1 MATLTGTINDDTLDG
16 TSEADSITGDAGA
29 DMITGGAGA
38 DTINAGDG
46 SDTVAGGAG
55 QDSIDL
61 GAGDDIW
68 LIRDDEVVL
77 NAAYPNWGASSIF
90 DSVEG
95 GIGTDTIWVQVSSSS
110 TRIDLSHAD
119 FSGFESLLIANES
132 TTNSR
137 RSVKLTDQQLLS
149 FTTIEARYNY
159 LFTDGNLHIYQD
171 SLDQSFNAAVTS
183 GNLPGVNS
191 PIIYITD
198 DGDEI
203 VTVDATSIS
212 SFNVNRIITEAQTV
226 FTNADGNLYLTA
238 SEFDDSLTGGAGIDV
253 FDGGAGNDT
262 ILGNAGNDVLYGG
275 AGNDNINGGT
285 GNDWLKGQDGDDT
298 LLGGDGDDQLVGGAG
313 TNILRGEAG
322 NDTLTIGLSAH
333 DEAYGGANNDTFI
346 IDGEGAGIIDG
357 GTGTD
362 RILVTSFSDISGYT
376 ISNVE
381 SIELDA
387 VAKLYLT
394 PEQAAAITISEN
406 ETIVSSEVW
415 LKLAEAGSFTLSDSL
430 YTLSNKVTG
439 STESD
444 TITGSA
450 GNDVLAG
457 AGGSDTIRALGGDD
471 TIVISNADWDQINR
485 SRVIYDDEF
494 GNDLYA
500 TRLLQLDDID
510 GGAGTDTLE
519 FRYSSLNDRDIE
531 TIYIDDSVQNIE
543 RFVISGKTETYGS
556 LNKVMFD
563 ASAWRSLEYVSLHSL
578 QNGQTQPT
586 YYPYLYIL
594 GDGGS
599 VSFSTL
605 DSNTYLQGAHAVGR
619 LSALSLADS
628 DGSFEYVTLGEF
640 GAVESVIGSTNDD
653 TFNFEYS
660 EIYNLAGTALDIDLG
675 AGDDTVNLD
684 YFYLGSQSLSITGE
698 WIGGSGEDTFY
709 IGNTYG
715 GILDLSG
722 VSISGFENLTTG
734 NSDTTLLVTESQAN
748 GLNITGS
755 GNYLILLADGTVQG
769 TSGDDTFTGKGT
781 DSFKGAAGDD
791 EANFIDTVVFSD
803 IRNNY
808 TITRDPN
815 SPQVVTVEHS
825 GGTLADGTD
834 VITDALWLAFADDPA
849 SGPTYQLD
857 DHHSQ
862 VTSNTRTLSY
872 DEVFTAVAQY
882 RSDYDTVL
890 WNVAPNSPFNFNYS
904 ASGVEIGIE
913 FQDHDTGQQL
923 SVKHLP
929 TGQIYGKKYSW
940 MIDTDLILGIDS
952 ASGFTEYQGGTVEAR
967 FDFDNFA
974 DGVNSTAYTL
984 SFELLDDYTD
994 TASTRGEMDPTIG
1007 EVRGYIG
1014 DEGDIDWIKTDLLEG
1029 TTYLFEVKG
1038 VDSADGTL
1046 GNPDLKIY
1054 KATNT
1059 GDPLTTVDVVGAAGR
1074 NEFVQVTIG
1083 EGGSGT
1089 YYLSVQDELATL
1101 TGSYLVT
1108 QQSKDLHSESIY
1120 TTGSLSFDGLGRAT
1134 ATGEI
1139 NLSYDRDWF
1148 RIELNGGQ
1156 AYQIELRGA
1165 STSSG
1170 SLADP
1175 IVELRS
1181 ATGLLLNSAN
1191 GNGLTATLQVQAPA
1205 DGTYY
1210 ISAGSA
1216 GNTGRGTYEIVVK
1229 GIPDDFAG
1237 DTTTTATLDIG
1248 NPSTNYEVDDQ
1259 NGVIQTSG
1267 DSDWFKVG
1275 LSAGVTYIVSVA
1287 ADQDSTTLDPLRDPF
1302 LAIRNV
1308 QGERVAFNDDIAGSF
1323 DALLYFTPEVS
1334 GIYYVEATSAFKYD
1348 TGAYSVNID
1357 VAPADDYGNDL
1368 TDANLG
1374 TLTLGS
1380 YLTGGLQKPGDT
1392 DVFQV
1397 TLTGGQNYSFD
1408 VEGISSAKGNL
1419 ADPVLRIFDTEGNLV
1434 RLADDGGLGTNSL
1447 AYFAPTTT
1455 GVYKLQVSSGI
1466 EDAIGS
1472 YQVKVAA
1479 SNLPADDVGNGT
1491 STARLLDLGENFE
1504 GNLLTRGDTDWF
1516 AVDLQQGETYSAI
1529 VSGASTGGGTLADP
1543 YLEVRNSS
1551 GAVVAYN
1558 DDGSWLNDAGLA
1570 FTATSSDRYYFVV
1583 KTLDPD
1589 ETGTYT
1595 VRVREPDDH
1604 GQGRET
1610 ATILTIGTE
1619 TAGSIQWADG
1629 QFGAKSGIDAY
1640 IVSPVDRDEDWFKVN
1655 LALDQVVS
1663 VELTPEG
1670 GTGLARA
1677 MFEVVNAAGVPVAL
1691 ADGKEIADGSAVTAF
1706 KAAAAGYYY
1715 IRVVDGAGQTGDYKI
1730 LVSSGDASDEDAAA
1744 PISMTFADGI
1754 ASAAAKLGLAGDTD
1768 SFTVDLI
1775 ADHAYRIELL
1785 SARNGTSAPLEDGT
1799 LTLSYLP
1806 DGATDPILLDLVNSE
1821 RGLLRLEQFG
1831 YTPDVSGTLTV
1842 EVAAESELD
1851 TGRFKLQLVDLGV
1864 AEADEAPD
1872 TITDFDISTDTS
1884 LTLGD
1889 SHRATL
1895 QSEDDLDLYAV
1906 LVDANQRV
1914 QVSVKGFDQSEG
1926 TLSEATLKLL
1936 TSTGQL
1942 VAVGN
1947 LSDAGTSLD
1956 ATLLT
1961 AGQYFIQV
1969 GSTGTEGNAG
1979 SYLIETLVP
1988 TAAANSDDVPDN
2000 VLSTATAQPGAMF
2013 ESQIDYAGDRDWVKL
2028 ILEADS
2034 TYAFDL
2040 LGAGSGQAS
2049 LTDGRLRIY
2058 TEDGLLIR
2066 GDDDSGAGE
2075 DARILYTTSTETT
2088 LWASVSGDDGSTG
2101 TYDLRVRKMFN
2112 GTYDPYAS
2120 EQWYRDQL
2128 GVTELGGEY
2137 SGAGVLVGIV
2147 DDGIDYSHVDLQGAL
2162 NYDLDFDA
2170 QFPGSDAS
2178 YHKFPEFGLPPDAHG
2193 TPVAGI
2199 IVAVENNETGV
2210 VGLAPDAEAVSYR
2223 VKWAASHMSGAL
2235 ARQYQVD
2242 VSNNSWGAI
2251 KPFSDDFS
2259 STSLMQDYANIR
2271 YAVENGRDGFGT
2283 VIVFSAGNS
2292 RAFGDNVNHHNF
2304 QNARETITVAA
2315 VNQGDIIESF
2325 STPGAAILTA
2335 AYGSGVLTTDRM
2347 GYDGYNPMSGPSN
2360 LDYTYFS
2367 GTSAAAPQVSAI
2379 VALMLE
2385 ANPDLGYRD
2394 VQEILA
2400 HASRNPDSASWKTNG
2415 ASNFNLGGHLF
2426 NDDMGFGI
2434 VDTKAAVRLAESWQT
2449 QQTAHNEVFAASR
2462 QGNLNDLLPD
2472 LVNNDGINYTFEIAS
2487 DLKVEHVELGIDIRH
2502 ERLGDLII
2510 EITSPDGTVSR
2521 VLDRPTVTEG
2531 RPYGLFGEYS
2541 DMPTHL
2547 IFDLSSVQFWGE
2559 SAQGTW
2565 TVNVKD
2571 VRPEVVGE
2579 VESLSL
2585 RLYGNGNLI
2594 DDQYIFTDAFANA
2607 NGEQVLMDDSGTD
2620 WINTSAVSGDS
2631 VINLASGLFEIAGTT
2646 GEFTSWTT
2654 IENIYTG
2661 DGDDQIKGDDGAN
2674 KLYGGRGKDLIEGGL
2689 GSDIIDGG
2697 QGFDTAVYAGARG
2710 DYTLAF
2716 NNLNQTLTVTHSR
2729 TENGVVVN
2737 DIDQLSGIEALQF
2750 NGGDQALTINLAS
2763 DFGNAAPTVA
2773 SAILSGPLTV
2783 ADDSNFAIKVPDNA
2797 FGDEGIV
2804 SLEASL
2810 EGDLELP
2817 DWMSFDPVTGELLG
2831 EPPEGEAG
2839 SYRVVIKAIDEFGQ
2853 EAEQTITIDIGD
2865 NRAPRLDAPKVI
2877 TLLEDASQTALN
2889 IQAPVDPEDTAMVV
2903 EVLTVPATGDVLNG
2917 TTGAAISAGQTI
2929 TIAVLT
2935 DLVYVPDA
2943 DFAGSPG
2950 AFTYR
2955 VTDENGNGVA
2965 SEGSVGFLVT
2975 AENDAP
2981 EFGQNNF
2988 VNISYTG
2995 GVVDIDLSVQTPTDV
3010 EDTLSSVTVTEIP
3023 AYGVALKGDGSVLA
3037 VGDTLTIAELAGLKY
3052 QIDQL
3057 IQGPVGAL
3065 KLTVTDSEGLSA
3077 TWTQS
3082 LSVNGDAGLNQ
3093 GTSLGE
3099 SLFGSTG
3106 DDRIF
3111 ALGGDDI
3118 VNGNAGD
3125 DLIYAGSGNDIV
3137 YGGVGNDTID
3147 GGGGD
3152 DYLEGG
3158 AGNDI
3163 LMGGPGNDIYQVED
3177 AGDQVVEVIDRGAG
3191 GFDTVRT
3198 AISWVAGQYIEA
3210 IEAQGADDIDLT
3222 GNTLNNVLIGNA
3234 GDNILSGGEGIDVL
3248 VGGDGNDQLRGG
3260 LGRDQLVG
3268 GKGNDTYEVDS
3279 RSDRVIEAFN
3289 EGTDT
3294 VNASIDYVLAANI
3307 ENLVLTGTADIA
3319 GGGNSLDNHI
3329 TGNSGDNL
3337 INGGLGDDTMEGGA
3351 GDDIYIVGSTGDVI
3365 IDSAGTDTIRS
3376 TIDLILQAG
3385 IENGELLG
3393 LLDLNVTG
3401 NAAANE
3407 LSGNSGDN
3415 LLGGLG
3421 GADTLT
3427 GGRGEDGFVAS
3438 VNDGSADTIT
3448 DFVSGEDLLLVDALA
3463 FGLFNPV
3470 LPSDEYSGY
3479 LTSAQLGTITN
3490 GVSDN
3495 ASAAF
3500 QINTD
3505 TGDLTLDLNPTD
3517 ATGPITIF
3525 HLDTGAADL
3534 NETDIYVLL

>member
-1 MATLTGTINDDTLDG
+1 MATINGTNSNDTLDG
-16 TSEADSITGDAGA
+16 SNDADTINGN
-29 DMITGGAGA
+29 AGA
-38 DTINAGDG
+38 DTITGGSGVDTIDGGDG
-46 SDTVAGGAG
+46 NDKVSGGAG
-55 QDSIDL
+55 QDIINL
-61 GAGDDIW
+61 GAGDDYWI
-68 LIRDDEVVL
+68 IKDDEVVL
-77 NAAYPNWGASSIF
+77 NSAYGWWGASGIF
-90 DSVEG
+90 DTVEG
-95 GIGTDTIWVQVSSSS
+95 GSGTDTIWIQIADRS
-110 TRIDLSHAD
+110 TRIDLSNASI
-119 FSGFESLLIANES
+119 SGFESLLISKEDTSNYKRTVRLNDVQMSQLDSIEGRYS
-132 TTNSR
+132 YYNS
-137 RSVKLTDQQLLS
+137 
-149 FTTIEARYNY
+149 
-159 LFTDGNLHIYQD
+159 GNNDLYIYQSD
-171 SLDQSFNAAVTS
+171 IDAKFNEMVIS
-183 GNLPGVNS
+183 GDFSNTYGPHFYL
-191 PIIYITD
+191 TD
-198 DGDEI
+198 DGDDLI
-203 VTVDATSIS
+203 SLDASSIG
-212 SFNVNRIITEAQTV
+212 SFNVNRLLTEAQTI

-238 SEFDDSLTGGAGIDV
+238 SDFNDSLTGGAGIDV
-253 FDGGAGNDT
+253 FAGGAGNDT
-262 ILGNAGNDVLYGG
+262 LLGNAGNDVLHGGLGDDTVSGG
-275 AGNDNINGGT
+275 A
-285 GNDWLKGQDGDDT
+285 GNDWLKGQDGNDT
-298 LLGGDGDDQLVGGAG
+298 LEGGDGDDQLIGGAG
-313 TNILRGEAG
+313 TNTLRGEAG
-322 NDTLTIGLSAH
+322 NDTLTIGQSAH
-333 DEAYGGANNDTFI
+333 DEAYGGGDNDTFI
-346 IDGEGAGIIDG
+346 IDGAGTGLIDG
-357 GTGTD
+357 GTGND
-362 RILVTSFSDISGYT
+362 RILVTSFSDISGYS
-376 ISNVE
+376 ISNIE
-381 SIELDA
+381 GIELDA
-387 VAKLYLT
+387 VAQLYLS
-394 PEQAAAITISEN
+394 PEQAAAIAITEN

-415 LKLAEAGSFTLSDSL
+415 LKLSEADSFTLTDTL

-439 STESD
+439 SANAD
-444 TITGSA
+444 RITGST
-450 GNDVLAG
+450 GSDVLAG
-457 AGGSDTIRALGGDD
+457 AGGLDTIQALAGND
-471 TIVISNADWDQINR
+471 TIVISNADWDQVNR
-485 SRVIYDDEF
+485 SRPIYEDEF
-494 GNDLYA
+494 GSSIYG
-500 TRLLQLDDID
+500 TRLLELDQID
-510 GGAGTDTLE
+510 GGSGTDTLE
-519 FRYSSLNDRDIE
+519 FRYANSYDEDISHL
-531 TIYIDDSVQNIE
+531 YIDNSVQNIE
-543 RFVISGKTETYGS
+543 RFVITGLTSPYPS
-556 LNKVMFD
+556 LYEVILD
-563 ASAWRSLEYVSLHSL
+563 AEFLRNLDYVSLHGPNDQAFNHDL
-578 QNGQTQPT
+578 R
-586 YYPYLYIL
+586 IL

-599 VSFSTL
+599 ASLGKL
-605 DSNTYLQGAHAVGR
+605 DSSTNLKDVAITGR
-619 LSALSLADS
+619 LSELSLAN
-628 DGSFEYVTLGEF
+628 FEGTFENIDLGKF
-640 GAVESVIGSTNDD
+640 GAIGSITGSANND
-653 TFNFEYS
+653 TFSFGYTSSWEMP
-660 EIYNLAGTALDIDLG
+660 GTIVDISTG

-684 YFYLGSQSLSITGE
+684 YLQFGQNQLRLTGE
-698 WIGGSGEDTFY
+698 WNGGSGEDTFY

-715 GILDLSG
+715 GTLDLTG
-722 VSISGFENLTTG
+722 VSISGFENITTG
-734 NSDTTLLVTESQAN
+734 NNNTTLLLTESQSSS
-748 GLNITGS
+748 LNVS
-755 GNYLILLADGTVQG
+755 GAGKYLIELDDGTIQG
-769 TSGDDTFTGKGT
+769 TIGDDAFSGQGTEFFKGVAGDDTITW
-781 DSFKGAAGDD
+781 
-791 EANFIDTVVFSD
+791 IDTAIFSD

-808 TITRDPN
+808 TITRDPSN
-815 SPQVVTVEHS
+815 PEVVTVEHS
-825 GGTLADGTD
+825 GGTLSDGTD
-834 VITDALWLAFADDPA
+834 TVTNALWLAFSDDPA
-849 SGPTYQLD
+849 AGPTYQLD
-857 DHHSQ
+857 DHHTQ
-862 VTSNTRTLSY
+862 VTANTRTLSY

-904 ASGVEIGIE
+904 ADGVKIGIDFTDSE
-913 FQDHDTGQQL
+913 GNRL
-923 SVKHLP
+923 YVKHLP
-929 TGQIYGKKYSW
+929 TGNISYRKYPSGYNS
-940 MIDTDLILGIDS
+940 DLILGYNND
-952 ASGFTEYQGGTVEAR
+952 SGFTEYQGGIVQAR
-967 FDFDNFA
+967 FYFDGFA

-994 TASTRGEMDPTIG
+994 TPSTRGQMNPTVG

-1014 DEGDIDWIKTDLLEG
+1014 DQGDVDWIKTELLEG
-1029 TTYLFEVKG
+1029 TTYLFEAKG

-1046 GNPDLKIY
+1046 GDPYLEIF

-1059 GDPLTTVDVVGAAGR
+1059 GDPLIAPSVLEGRVGR
-1074 NEFVQVTIG
+1074 NEKVQLTVG
-1083 EGGSGT
+1083 EGQSGT
-1089 YYLSVQDELATL
+1089 YYLAVQDVNKTL

-1108 QQSKDLHSESIY
+1108 QQSKDLHAESIY
-1120 TTGSLSFDGLGRAT
+1120 TIGSLNFDGMGRAT

-1148 RIELNGGQ
+1148 RVELNGGQ

-1175 IVELRS
+1175 MVELRS

-1191 GNGLTATLQVQAPA
+1191 GNGLTAALQVQAPS
-1205 DGTYY
+1205 DGIYY

-1216 GNTGRGTYEIVVK
+1216 GNTGRGTYQIVVQ

-1275 LSAGVTYIVSVA
+1275 LSSGVTYIVSVA
-1287 ADQDSTTLDPLRDPF
+1287 ADQDSATLDPLRDPF
-1302 LAIRNV
+1302 LAIRNA
-1308 QGERVAFNDDIAGSF
+1308 QGERIAFNDDISGSF

-1334 GIYYVEATSAFKYD
+1334 GIYFVEATSAFKYD

-1357 VAPADDYGNDL
+1357 VAPADDFGDDVNDP
-1368 TDANLG
+1368 NPG
-1374 TLTLGS
+1374 TLILGS
-1380 YLTGGLQKPGDT
+1380 YLSGELQKPGDA

-1397 TLTGGQNYSFD
+1397 TLTGGQNYSFE
-1408 VEGISSAKGNL
+1408 VEGISTAKGNL
-1419 ADPVLRIFDTEGNLV
+1419 NDPVLRIFDTSGSLV

-1447 AYFAPTTT
+1447 AYFAPAAT
-1455 GVYKLQVSSGI
+1455 GTYKLQVSSGI

-1479 SNLPADDVGNGT
+1479 SNLPADDVGNDT
-1491 STARLLDLGENFE
+1491 STARLLDLGENFS

-1516 AVDLQQGETYSAI
+1516 AADLQQGETYAAI
-1529 VSGASTGGGTLADP
+1529 ISGASTGGGTLADP
-1543 YLEVRNSS
+1543 YLEVRNGS
-1551 GAVVAYN
+1551 GQLLASN

-1570 FTATSSDRYYFVV
+1570 FTAPATARYYFVV
-1583 KTLDPD
+1583 KTQNAD

-1604 GQGRET
+1604 GQGRAS
-1610 ATILTIGTE
+1610 ATTLTIGTE

-1640 IVSPVDRDEDWFKVN
+1640 IVSPVDRDEDWFKVS
-1655 LALDQVVS
+1655 LAQDQVVS
-1663 VELTPEG
+1663 VKLSPEG
-1670 GTGLARA
+1670 STGLARA

-1691 ADGKEIADGSAVTAF
+1691 ADGKEIAAGSASTAF
-1706 KAAAAGYYY
+1706 KATASGDYY
-1715 IRVVDGAGQTGDYKI
+1715 IRVIDGAGQTGDYKI
-1730 LVSSGDASDEDAAA
+1730 LITNGDASDEDSAA
-1744 PISMTFADGI
+1744 PIAMTFNNGV
-1754 ASAAAKLGLAGDTD
+1754 ASAAAKLGIAGDTD
-1768 SFTVDLI
+1768 RFTVDLI

-1785 SARNGTSAPLEDGT
+1785 SGRNGTSAPLEDGT

-1806 DGATDPILLDLVNSE
+1806 NGATDPILLDLANSE

-1831 YTPDVSGTLTV
+1831 YTPSTSGKLTI
-1842 EVAAESELD
+1842 EVAAENDID
-1851 TGRFKLQLVDLGV
+1851 TGRFKVQLVDLGV

-1889 SHRATL
+1889 SLRATL
-1895 QSEDDLDLYAV
+1895 QSENDIDLYAV
-1906 LVDANQRV
+1906 LVGANQRV
-1914 QVSVKGFDQSEG
+1914 QVNVKGFDQAEG
-1926 TLSEATLKLL
+1926 TLSAATLKLL

-1947 LSDAGTSLD
+1947 LSDAGTFLD

-1961 AGQYFIQV
+1961 EGQYFFQV
-1969 GSTGTEGNAG
+1969 GSTGTEGNSG
-1979 SYLIETLVP
+1979 SYLIETLLP
-1988 TAAANSDDVPDN
+1988 TVATNVDDVPDN

-2013 ESQIDYAGDRDWVKL
+2013 ESQIDYAGDHDWVRL
-2028 ILEADS
+2028 ILEANS

-2040 LGAGSGQAS
+2040 LGAGSGQAALS
-2049 LTDGRLRIY
+2049 DGRLRIY
-2058 TEDGLLIR
+2058 TDEGVLIR
-2066 GDDDSGAGE
+2066 GDDTSGAGE
-2075 DARILYTTSTETT
+2075 DARILYTTSTETS

-2120 EQWYRDQL
+2120 DQWYRDQL
-2128 GVTELGGEY
+2128 GVTDLGGEY

-2147 DDGIDYSHVDLQGAL
+2147 DDGIDYGHVDLQGAL

-2170 QFPGSDAS
+2170 QFTGSDVA
-2178 YHKFPEFGLPPDAHG
+2178 YHKYPEYGLPPDYHG

-2210 VGLAPDAEAVSYR
+2210 AGLAPDAEAVSYR
-2223 VKWAASHMSGAL
+2223 VKWASSHMSGAL
-2235 ARQYQVD
+2235 ARQHQVD

-2259 STSLMQDYANIR
+2259 STSFMQDYANIR
-2271 YAVENGRDGFGT
+2271 YAVENGREGFGT

-2315 VNQGDIIESF
+2315 VKQDDVIESF

-2335 AYGSGVLTTDRM
+2335 AYGSGILTTDRM
-2347 GYDGYNPMSGPSN
+2347 GFDGLNPLSGPSN
-2360 LDYTYFS
+2360 IDYTYFS

-2379 VALMLE
+2379 IALMLE
-2385 ANPDLGYRD
+2385 ANPTLGYRD
-2394 VQEILA
+2394 VQAILA
-2400 HASRNPDSASWKTNG
+2400 HASRNPDSASWKSNG
-2415 ASNFNLGGHLF
+2415 AKDFNLGGHLF

-2434 VDTKAAVRLAESWQT
+2434 IDAKAAVRLAESWQT
-2449 QQTAHNEVFAASR
+2449 QQTAHNEVFAAAR
-2462 QGNLNDLLPD
+2462 KGNLNDLLPD
-2472 LVNNDGINYTFEIAS
+2472 LVNNDGIDYNFEIAS

-2521 VLDRPTVTEG
+2521 LLDRPTVTEG

-2547 IFDLSSVQFWGE
+2547 MFDLSSVQFWGE
-2559 SAQGTW
+2559 TAKGTW

-2571 VRPEVVGE
+2571 VRPEMVGE
-2579 VESLSL
+2579 VESLSI

-2594 DDQYIFTDAFANA
+2594 DDQYIFTDAFATA
-2607 NGEQVLMDDSGTD
+2607 NGEQILMDDSGTD

-2631 VINLASGLFEIAGTT
+2631 VINLASGLFEIAGTN

-2654 IENIYTG
+2654 IENVYTG
-2661 DGDDQIKGDDGAN
+2661 DGNDQIKGDDGIN

-2697 QGFDTAVYAGARG
+2697 QGFDTAVYSGARG
-2710 DYTLAF
+2710 EYTLAF
-2716 NNLNQTLTVTHSR
+2716 NNLNQTLTVTHAR
-2729 TENGVVVN
+2729 TENGAVVN

-2750 NGGDQALTINLAS
+2750 NGGAQALTINLAS
-2763 DFGNAAPTVA
+2763 DFGNSAPTVA

-2783 ADDSNFAIKVPDNA
+2783 ADDSNFSIKVPDNA

-2839 SYRVVIKAIDEFGQ
+2839 SYRIVIKAIDEFGQ
-2853 EAEQTITIDIGD
+2853 EAEQVLTIDIGD
-2865 NRAPRLDAPKVI
+2865 NRAPRLDPPKVI
-2877 TLLEDASQTALN
+2877 TLLEDTTQTALN
-2889 IQAPVDPEDTAMVV
+2889 IQAPVDPEGTSMVV
-2903 EVLTVPATGDVLNG
+2903 EVLTVPATGDILNG
-2917 TTGAAISAGQTI
+2917 TSGAAISAGQTI
-2929 TIAVLT
+2929 SVSVLT
-2935 DLVYVPDA
+2935 DLVFVPDA
-2943 DFAGSPG
+2943 NFAGSPG
-2950 AFTYR
+2950 SFTYR
-2955 VTDENGNGVA
+2955 VTDENGSGVS

-2975 AENDAP
+2975 AENDRP

-2995 GVVDIDLSVQTPTDV
+2995 GVVDIALSVPTPTDV

-3023 AYGVALKGDGSVLA
+3023 AYGVALKADGTILT
-3037 VGDTLTIAELAGLKY
+3037 VGDILTISDLSGLKY

-3065 KLTVTDSEGLSA
+3065 KLTTTDSEGLSA

-3111 ALGGDDI
+3111 GLGGDDI

-3125 DLIYAGSGNDIV
+3125 DLIYAGSGNDII

-3163 LMGGPGNDIYQVED
+3163 LMGGPGNDIYRVED
-3177 AGDQVVEVIDRGAG
+3177 TGDQVVEVIDRGAG

-3210 IEAQGADDIDLT
+3210 IEAQGSADIDLT
-3222 GNTLNNVLIGNA
+3222 GNNLNNVLIGNS
-3234 GDNILSGGEGIDVL
+3234 GDNILTGGEGIDIL
-3248 VGGDGNDQLRGG
+3248 LGGDGDDQLLGG

-3268 GKGNDTYEVDS
+3268 GKGNDTYQVDS
-3279 RSDRVIEAFN
+3279 RSDLVIETFN
-3289 EGTDT
+3289 EGIDT
-3294 VNASIDYVLAANI
+3294 VNASTDHVLAVNV
-3307 ENLVLTGTADIA
+3307 ENLVLTGIENIA

-3329 TGNSGDNL
+3329 IGNSGDNL
-3337 INGGLGDDTMEGGA
+3337 INGGLGSDTMEGGA
-3351 GDDIYIVGSTGDVI
+3351 GDDIYVIGSTGDVI
-3365 IDSAGTDTIRS
+3365 IDSDGNDTIRS
-3376 TIDLILQAG
+3376 SIDLTLQTG

-3393 LLDLNVTG
+3393 LLDLNISG
-3401 NAAANE
+3401 NSADNY
-3407 LSGNSGDN
+3407 LTGNSGDN
-3415 LLGGLG
+3415 LLDGLG
-3421 GADTLT
+3421 GADILT

-3438 VNDGSADTIT
+3438 VNDGNKNIIT
-3448 DFVSGEDLLLVDALA
+3448 DFVSGEDLILVDALA

-3479 LTSAQLGTITN
+3479 LTSAQLGKITN
-3490 GVSDN
+3490 GVSNN

-3500 QINTD
+3500 QINVD
-3505 TGDLTLDLNPTD
+3505 TGDLTLDLDQSD
-3517 ATGPITIF
+3517 AIDPITIF
-3525 HLDTGAADL
+3525 HLDTGAE
-3534 NETDIYVLL
+3534 NFTETDVYILL

>member
-1 MATLTGTINDDTLDG
+1 MATLAGTANHDTING
-16 TSEADSITGDAGA
+16 TDE
-29 DMITGGAGA
+29 A
-38 DTINAGDG
+38 DTISGLSGSDTIIAGDG
-46 SDTVAGGAG
+46 NDTVIGGPG
-55 QDSIDL
+55 RDSIVL

-68 LIRDDEVVL
+68 IIKDDEVVL
-77 NAAYPNWGASSIF
+77 NAAYGWWGASAIF
-90 DSVEG
+90 DSADG
-95 GIGTDTIWVQVSSSS
+95 GDGYDRLWLDSSS
-110 TRIDLSHAD
+110 TAVNFDISHSD
-119 FSGFESLLIANES
+119 IQNFESLWIVSSGTSNF
-132 TTNSR
+132 R
-137 RSVKLTDQQLLS
+137 RSVRLTDSQLET
-149 FTTIEARYNY
+149 FQDIEARYVYFGVGDTEPYVYTQNNDVFSTA
-159 LFTDGNLHIYQD
+159 LI
-171 SLDQSFNAAVTS
+171 S
-183 GNLPGVNS
+183 GNLGSTNGA
-191 PIIYITD
+191 IIYLSGGND
-198 DGDEI
+198 DR
-203 VTVDATSIS
+203 VMLDASM
-212 SFNVNRIITEAQTV
+212 FNTFSVNRIITEAQTV
-226 FTNADGNLYLTA
+226 FANADGNIYLTA

-262 ILGNAGNDVLYGG
+262 ILGNAGNDVLFGG
-275 AGNDNINGGT
+275 TGNDNISGGT
-285 GNDWLKGQDGDDT
+285 GNDWLKGQEGDDT

-313 TNILRGEAG
+313 TNVLRGEAG
-322 NDTLTIGLSAH
+322 NDTLTIGLSAY
-333 DEAYGGANNDTFI
+333 DEAYGGAGNDTFI
-346 IDGEGAGIIDG
+346 IDGEGVGIIDG
-357 GTGTD
+357 GSGTD

-387 VAKLYLT
+387 VAQLYLS
-394 PEQAAAITISEN
+394 PEQAAAITITEN
-406 ETIVSSEVW
+406 ETIISSEVW
-415 LKLAEAGSFTLSDSL
+415 LKLAKKGSFTLTDDL
-430 YTLSNKVTG
+430 YTLLNKVTG
-439 STESD
+439 SDESD

-457 AGGSDTIRALGGDD
+457 AGGLDTIRALGGDD
-471 TIVISNADWDQINR
+471 TIVISNADWDQIDRNR
-485 SRVIYDDEF
+485 IIYDDEF
-494 GNDLYA
+494 NNHLYA
-500 TRLLQLDDID
+500 SRLLQLDDID
-510 GGAGTDTLE
+510 GGEGTDTLE
-519 FRYSSLNDRDIE
+519 FRYKNLYNQDISS
-531 TIYIDDSVQNIE
+531 IYINNSITNVE
-543 RFVISGKTETYGS
+543 RFVITGKTESYGS
-556 LNKVMFD
+556 LQKVVFD
-563 ASAWRSLEYVSLHSL
+563 ASTWRSLEYVSLHTL
-578 QNGQTQPT
+578 QSGQTQAS
-586 YYPYLYIL
+586 YYPYLYLI

-599 VSFSTL
+599 ASFSIL
-605 DSNTYLQGAHAVGR
+605 DSNTYLHQAYVVGR
-619 LSALSLADS
+619 LSELSLENF
-628 DGSFEYVTLGEF
+628 DGSFGSVNLGQF
-640 GAVESVIGSTNDD
+640 GAVESVIGSANDD
-653 TFNFEYS
+653 TFNFQS
-660 EIYNLAGTALDIDLG
+660 SAIYNLAGTALDINLG
-675 AGDDTVNLD
+675 AGDDTVNLE
-684 YFYLGSQSLSITGE
+684 YFYLGSQSLSISGE
-698 WIGGSGEDTFY
+698 WIGGGGEDTFY
-709 IGNTYG
+709 IGDTGG

-722 VSISGFENLTTG
+722 VSISGFENLITG
-734 NSDTTLLVTESQAN
+734 SSDTTLLVTESQAN
-748 GLNITGS
+748 SLNITGS
-755 GNYLILLADGTVQG
+755 GNYLILLANGTVQG
-769 TSGDDTFTGKGT
+769 TSGDDTFSGKGT
-781 DSFKGAAGDD
+781 ESFKGAAGDD
-791 EANFIDTVVFSD
+791 RAGFIDTAVFSD

-808 TITRDPN
+808 TITRDPD
-815 SPQVVTVEHS
+815 SPGVVTVEHS

-834 VITDALWLAFADDPA
+834 MISDTLWLAFADDPA

-862 VTSNTRTLSY
+862 VTENTRTLSY

-882 RSDYDTVL
+882 RSDNDTVL

-904 ASGVEIGIE
+904 ANGVRISIS
-913 FQDHDTGQQL
+913 FTDHETGQNL
-923 SVKHLP
+923 YVKHLP
-929 TGQIYGKKYSW
+929 TGYVGYQKYAWGYDS
-940 MIDTDLILGIDS
+940 DLILGYNN

-967 FDFDNFA
+967 FSFEAFA
-974 DGVNSTAYTL
+974 DDVNSTAYTL

-994 TASTRGEMDPTIG
+994 TASTRGEMDPTVG

-1059 GDPLTTVDVVGAAGR
+1059 GDPITTVDVVGAAGR
-1074 NEFVQVTIG
+1074 NEYVQLTIG

-1108 QQSKDLHSESIY
+1108 QQSKDLHAESIY

-1134 ATGEI
+1134 TKGEI

-1148 RIELNGGQ
+1148 RVELNGGQ

-1175 IVELRS
+1175 LVELRS
-1181 ATGLLLNSAN
+1181 ATGLLLNSVN

-1205 DGTYY
+1205 DGAYF

-1237 DTTTTATLDIG
+1237 DTTTTTTLDIG
-1248 NPSTNYEVDDQ
+1248 NPSTNYEVADK

-1287 ADQDSTTLDPLRDPF
+1287 ADQDSATLDPLRDPF
-1302 LAIRNV
+1302 LAIRNA
-1308 QGERVAFNDDIAGSF
+1308 QGERVALNDDAAGSF
-1323 DALLYFTPEVS
+1323 DALLYFTPDVS

-1357 VAPADDYGNDL
+1357 VAAADDYGNDL
-1368 TDANLG
+1368 TDANIG
-1374 TLTLGS
+1374 TLTLGA
-1380 YLTGGLQKPGDT
+1380 YLSGGLQKPGDT

-1397 TLTGGQNYSFD
+1397 LLTAGQNYSFD

-1419 ADPVLRIFDTEGNLV
+1419 ADPELRIFDTAGILV

-1447 AYFAPTTT
+1447 AYFAPTAT
-1455 GVYKLQVSSGI
+1455 GVYKVQVSSGI

-1491 STARLLDLGENFE
+1491 STARLLDLGENFS
-1504 GNLLTRGDTDWF
+1504 GNLLTRGDADWF

-1529 VSGASTGGGTLADP
+1529 VSGASTGGGTLPDP

-1551 GAVVAYN
+1551 GAVAAYN

-1570 FTATSSDRYYFVV
+1570 FTATSTDRYYFVV
-1583 KTLDPD
+1583 KTLNAD

-1610 ATILTIGTE
+1610 ATTLTIGTE

-1655 LALDQVVS
+1655 LAQDQVVS
-1663 VELTPEG
+1663 VKLTPEG

-1691 ADGKEIADGSAVTAF
+1691 ADGKEIADGSAITAF
-1706 KAAAAGYYY
+1706 KAAAAGDCY

-1730 LVSSGDASDEDAAA
+1730 LVSNGDASDEDAAA
-1744 PISMTFADGI
+1744 PISMTFTNGV

-1768 SFTVDLI
+1768 SFTVDLVE
-1775 ADHAYRIELL
+1775 DHAYRIELL

-1831 YTPDVSGTLTV
+1831 YTPEVSGTLTV

-1851 TGRFKLQLVDLGV
+1851 TGRFRLQLVDLGV

-1872 TITDFDISTDTS
+1872 TITDYDISTDTS

-1906 LVDANQRV
+1906 LVGANQRV
-1914 QVSVKGFDQSEG
+1914 QVSIKGFDQAEG

-1947 LSDAGTSLD
+1947 LTEAGTSLD

-1988 TAAANSDDVPDN
+1988 TAAVNTDDVPDN

-2040 LGAGSGQAS
+2040 LGAGSGQAALS
-2049 LTDGRLRIY
+2049 DGRLRLY

-2066 GDDDSGAGE
+2066 GDDDSGAAQ
-2075 DARILYTTSTETT
+2075 DARILYTTSLETT
-2088 LWASVSGDDGSTG
+2088 LWASVSGDEGSTG

-2112 GTYDPYAS
+2112 GTYDPYVS

-2128 GVTELGGEY
+2128 GVSDLGGEY
-2137 SGAGVLVGIV
+2137 SGAGILVGIV

-2162 NYDLDFDA
+2162 NFEIDFDA
-2170 QFPGSDAS
+2170 QFPGSTDGA
-2178 YHKFPEFGLPPDAHG
+2178 YHKYPEFGLPPDAHG

-2223 VKWAASHMSGAL
+2223 IKWAASHMSGAL

-2292 RAFGDNVNHHNF
+2292 RATGDNVNHHNF
-2304 QNARETITVAA
+2304 QNARETITVSA

-2347 GYDGYNPMSGPSN
+2347 GTLGYNIATDG
-2360 LDYTYFS
+2360 DYVQFS

-2385 ANPDLGYRD
+2385 ANPNLGYRD

-2400 HASRNPDSASWKTNG
+2400 HASRSPDSASWKANG
-2415 ASNFNLGGHLF
+2415 ASNFNLGGHLY

-2434 VDTKAAVRLAESWQT
+2434 VDAKAAVRLAESWQT

-2462 QGNLNDLLPD
+2462 KGNLNNLLPD
-2472 LVNNDGINYTFEIAS
+2472 LVNNEGIDYTFEIAS

-2502 ERLGDLII
+2502 ERLGDLVI

-2585 RLYGNGNLI
+2585 RLFGNGNLI

-2607 NGEQVLMDDSGTD
+2607 NGEQVLMDDSGSD
-2620 WINTSAVSGDS
+2620 WINTSAVSVGA
-2631 VINLASGLFEIAGTT
+2631 VVNLASGLFEIAGTN
-2646 GEFTSWTT
+2646 GKFTSWTT
-2654 IENIYTG
+2654 IENVYTG
-2661 DGDDQIKGDDGAN
+2661 DGDDQLKGSDGAN

-2689 GSDIIDGG
+2689 GSDIINGG

-2716 NNLNQTLTVTHSR
+2716 NNQNQTLTVTHSR
-2729 TENGVVVN
+2729 NENGLVVTDV
-2737 DIDQLSGIEALQF
+2737 DQLSGIEALQF

-2783 ADDSNFAIKVPDNA
+2783 ADDSNFAIKVPDKA
-2797 FGDEGIV
+2797 FGDEGVV

-2853 EAEQTITIDIGD
+2853 EAEQTITIDVGD
-2865 NRAPRLDAPKVI
+2865 NRAPRLDPPKVI
-2877 TLLEDASQTALN
+2877 TLLEDISQTALN
-2889 IQAPVDPEDTAMVV
+2889 IQAPVDPEDTTMIV
-2903 EVLTVPATGDVLNG
+2903 EVLTVPATGDILNG
-2917 TTGAAISAGQTI
+2917 TTGAAVSAGQTI
-2929 TIAVLT
+2929 SIAVLT

-2943 DFAGSPG
+2943 NFAGSPG
-2950 AFTYR
+2950 SFTYR
-2955 VTDENGNGVA
+2955 VTDESGNGVS
-2965 SEGSVGFLVT
+2965 SEGSVGFLVK
-2975 AENDAP
+2975 AQNDAP
-2981 EFGQNNF
+2981 DFGQNNF

-2995 GVVDIDLSVQTPTDV
+2995 GVVDIALSVPTPTDV
-3010 EDTLSSVTVTEIP
+3010 EDALSSVTVTEIP

-3037 VGDTLTIAELAGLKY
+3037 LGDILTITELAGLKY

-3082 LSVNGDAGLNQ
+3082 LSINGDAGLNQ

-3118 VNGNAGD
+3118 VTGNAGD

-3177 AGDQVVEVIDRGAG
+3177 AGDMVVEVIDRGAG
-3191 GFDTVRT
+3191 GFDTIRT

-3210 IEAQGADDIDLT
+3210 IEAQGSDNIDLT
-3222 GNTLNNVLIGNA
+3222 GNTLNNVLVGNA

-3248 VGGDGNDQLRGG
+3248 VGGDGNDHLIGG

-3268 GKGNDTYEVDS
+3268 GKGDDMYEVDS

-3294 VNASIDYVLAANI
+3294 VHASIDHVLAANI
-3307 ENLVLTGTADIA
+3307 ENLVLTGTANIA

-3376 TIDLILQAG
+3376 TIDLTLLVD

-3393 LLDLNVTG
+3393 LLDLNITG
-3401 NAAANE
+3401 NSLSNY

-3415 LLGGLG
+3415 LIDGLG
-3421 GADTLT
+3421 GQDILT

-3438 VNDGSADTIT
+3438 INDGQADIIT
-3448 DFVSGEDLLLVDALA
+3448 DFNSGEDLMLVDALA

-3479 LTSAQLGTITN
+3479 LSSDQLGRVIN
-3490 GVSDN
+3490 GNSDN
-3495 ASAAF
+3495 LEAAF
-3500 QINTD
+3500 QINVD
-3505 TGDLTLDLNPTD
+3505 TGDLTLDLNSD
-3517 ATGPITIF
+3517 DEIGPITIF
-3525 HLDTGAADL
+3525 HLHTGAADL
-3534 NETDIYVLL
+3534 SPTDIYVLL

>member
-1 MATLTGTINDDTLDG
+1 MATITGTINDDTLVG

-29 DMITGGAGA
+29 DRITGAAGA

-46 SDTVAGGAG
+46 NDTVAGGAG

-68 LIRDDEVVL
+68 IIKDDEVVL
-77 NAAYPNWGASSIF
+77 NAAYGWWGASAIF
-90 DSVEG
+90 DSADG
-95 GIGTDTIWVQVSSSS
+95 GLGSDILWIQTSSQS
-110 TRIDLSHAD
+110 TRIDLSNATIT
-119 FSGFESLLIANES
+119 GFESLLIANVDDS
-132 TTNSR
+132 NYKRTVRLNDSQV
-137 RSVKLTDQQLLS
+137 SQFDS
-149 FTTIEARYNY
+149 IEGRYSY
-159 LFTDGNLHIYQD
+159 YQSGNDSLYIYQSD
-171 SLDQSFNAAVTS
+171 IDGRFTEMVIS
-183 GNLPGVNS
+183 GNLGYTYGAQV
-191 PIIYITD
+191 YLTD
-198 DGDEI
+198 DGDDLI
-203 VTVDATSIS
+203 TFNAASIAT
-212 SFNVNRIITEAQTV
+212 FNVNRIFTEAQTV

-253 FDGGAGNDT
+253 FDGGSGNDT

-275 AGNDNINGGT
+275 AGNDNISGGT

-333 DEAYGGANNDTFI
+333 DEAYGGADNDTFI
-346 IDGEGAGIIDG
+346 IDGEGTGIIDG

-376 ISNVE
+376 ISKIE
-381 SIELDA
+381 SIELEA

-394 PEQAAAITISEN
+394 PEQAAAISITEN

-415 LKLAEAGSFTLSDSL
+415 LKLAEAGDFTLTDSL
-430 YTLSNKVTG
+430 YALSSRVIG
-439 STESD
+439 SIAND
-444 TITGSA
+444 VITGSSN
-450 GNDVLAG
+450 NDYL
-457 AGGSDTIRALGGDD
+457 AGGSGSDWLTGGLGDD
-471 TIVISNADWDQINR
+471 YLVQLSDDWDGSERGRTFVTLADGTGLYGYN
-485 SRVIYDDEF
+485 VIEMDF
-494 GNDLYA
+494 F
-500 TRLLQLDDID
+500 D
-510 GGAGTDTLE
+510 GGSGTDTLE
-519 FRYSSLNDRDIE
+519 LKLDNQRNYSAYITSSEISSIEKFKTSGNFYQLVIDAQAWAQFNDITLDGYLSQLTIAGEGESISFPVSGSGQISELNFFGNYE
-531 TIYIDDSVQNIE
+531 E
-543 RFVISGKTETYGS
+543 
-556 LNKVMFD
+556 
-563 ASAWRSLEYVSLHSL
+563 VSLSNQSTDIVTSRINLGVFGGVQSFIGSSFDDEVTFEYTALHNLKGTSFDVA
-578 QNGQTQPT
+578 
-586 YYPYLYIL
+586 L
-594 GDGGS
+594 GDG
-599 VSFSTL
+599 
-605 DSNTYLQGAHAVGR
+605 
-619 LSALSLADS
+619 
-628 DGSFEYVTLGEF
+628 
-640 GAVESVIGSTNDD
+640 DD
-653 TFNFEYS
+653 TIS
-660 EIYNLAGTALDIDLG
+660 I
-675 AGDDTVNLD
+675 D
-684 YFYLGSQSLSITGE
+684 YFDMGGRRVAISGE
-698 WIGGSGEDTFY
+698 WLGGSGEDTFY
-709 IGNTYG
+709 LGTTYG
-715 GILDLSG
+715 GLLDLTS
-722 VSISGFENLTTG
+722 VSISGFENITTG
-734 NSDTTLLVTESQAN
+734 NASTNILLSETQA
-748 GLNITGS
+748 GLLNVSGS
-755 GNYLILLADGTVQG
+755 GNVYILASDGVIVGSNKADVF
-769 TSGDDTFTGKGT
+769 SGNGSET
-781 DSFKGAAGDD
+781 FKGAAGDD
-791 EANFIDTVVFSD
+791 EANFIDTAVFSD

-815 SPQVVTVEHS
+815 SPQVVTIEHS

-913 FQDHDTGQQL
+913 FRDHDTGQQL

-929 TGQIYGKKYSW
+929 TGQIYWKKYSW

-952 ASGFTEYQGGTVEAR
+952 ASGFTEYQGGTVEAK

-994 TASTRGEMDPTIG
+994 TDSTRGEMDPTIG

-1059 GDPLTTVDVVGAAGR
+1059 GDPITTVDVVGAAGR

-1108 QQSKDLHSESIY
+1108 QQSKDLHDESIY

-1216 GNTGRGTYEIVVK
+1216 GNTGRGTYEIVVT

-1302 LAIRNV
+1302 LAIRNA

-1368 TDANLG
+1368 TDPNPG

-1380 YLTGGLQKPGDT
+1380 YLSGGLQKPGDT

-1419 ADPVLRIFDTEGNLV
+1419 ADPVLRIFDTAGNLV

-1570 FTATSSDRYYFVV
+1570 FTATSTDRYYFVV

-1604 GQGRET
+1604 GQGRT
-1610 ATILTIGTE
+1610 SATTLTIGTE

-1640 IVSPVDRDEDWFKVN
+1640 IVSPVDRDEDWFKVT
-1655 LALDQVVS
+1655 LTQDQVVS

-1691 ADGKEIADGSAVTAF
+1691 ADGKEIADGSAITAF
-1706 KAAAAGYYY
+1706 KAATAGDYY

-1730 LVSSGDASDEDAAA
+1730 LVTNGDASDEDSAA
-1744 PISMTFADGI
+1744 PIAMTFTDGV

-1947 LSDAGTSLD
+1947 LTEAGTSLD

-2040 LGAGSGQAS
+2040 LGAGSGQAA

-2088 LWASVSGDDGSTG
+2088 LWASVSGDEGSTG

-2128 GVTELGGEY
+2128 GVTDLGGEY
-2137 SGAGVLVGIV
+2137 SGAGILVGIV

-2162 NYDLDFDA
+2162 NYALDFDA
-2170 QFPGSDAS
+2170 QFPSSDAA

-2315 VNQGDIIESF
+2315 VNQGDVIESF

-2347 GYDGYNPMSGPSN
+2347 GYDGYNPPGFFN
-2360 LDYTYFS
+2360 FDYTYFS

-2415 ASNFNLGGHLF
+2415 ASNYNLGGHLF

-2434 VDTKAAVRLAESWQT
+2434 VDAKAAVRLAESWQT

-2462 QGNLNDLLPD
+2462 QGNLNDMLSD

-2620 WINTSAVSGDS
+2620 WINTSAVTGNS

-2654 IENIYTG
+2654 IENVYTG

-2810 EGDLELP
+2810 EGDLDLP

-2877 TLLEDASQTALN
+2877 TLIEDASQTALN

-2917 TTGAAISAGQTI
+2917 TNGAAISAGQTI

-2943 DFAGSPG
+2943 NFAGSPG

-2995 GVVDIDLSVQTPTDV
+2995 GVVDIDLSVPTPTDV

-3210 IEAQGADDIDLT
+3210 IEAQGSDDIDLT

-3248 VGGDGNDQLRGG
+3248 VGGDGNDQLLGG

-3268 GKGNDTYEVDS
+3268 GIGDDIYEVDS

-3385 IENGELLG
+3385 IENGQLLG
-3393 LLDLNVTG
+3393 LLDLNLTG

-3407 LSGNSGDN
+3407 LFGNSGDN
-3415 LLGGLG
+3415 LLDGLG
-3421 GADTLT
+3421 GTDTLT

-3479 LTSAQLGTITN
+3479 LTSQQLGTITN

-3495 ASAAF
+3495 APAAF

-3505 TGDLTLDLNPTD
+3505 TGDLTLDLDPTD

-3525 HLDTGAADL
+3525 HLHTGAADL

>member
-1 MATLTGTINDDTLDG
+1 MATLDGSINSDTLDG
-16 TSEADSITGDAGA
+16 TSDADSITGY
-29 DMITGGAGA
+29 AGA
-38 DTINAGDG
+38 DTITGGSGADTIKSGDG
-46 SDTVAGGAG
+46 NDTVAGGAG
-55 QDSIDL
+55 RDLIDL
-61 GAGDDIW
+61 GAGDDVWI
-68 LIRDDEVVL
+68 IKDDEVVI
-77 NAAYPNWGASSIF
+77 NSAYGWWGASAIF
-90 DSVEG
+90 DSADG
-95 GIGTDTIWVQVSSSS
+95 GTGTDTIWIQIRSSS
-110 TRIDLSHAD
+110 TRIDLSKAD
-119 FSGFESLLIANES
+119 FVGFESLIIAAIDTSNYGWTVRINDS
-132 TTNSR
+132 QA
-137 RSVKLTDQQLLS
+137 QQLNSIEGRYGHFDSYSNS
-149 FTTIEARYNY
+149 FYYYNWVDDY
-159 LFTDGNLHIYQD
+159 FKNMAI
-171 SLDQSFNAAVTS
+171 S
-183 GNLPGVNS
+183 GNLEDVPGS
-191 PIIYITD
+191 RIYLTD
-198 DGDEI
+198 DGDGL
-203 VTVDATSIS
+203 VTFNASSIET
-212 SFNVNRIITEAQTV
+212 FNVPQIFTVSQTV
-226 FTNADGNLYLTA
+226 FTNANGYLRLTA
-238 SEFDDSLTGGAGIDV
+238 SDFDDSLAGGASTDL

-275 AGNDNINGGT
+275 AGDDSISGGA
-285 GNDWLKGQDGDDT
+285 GNDWLKGEDGDDT
-298 LLGGDGDDQLVGGAG
+298 LLGDDGDDQLIGGTG

-322 NDTLTIGLSAH
+322 NDTLTIGLSAY
-333 DEAYGGANNDTFI
+333 DEAYGGSGNDTFI
-346 IDGEGAGIIDG
+346 IDGEGVGIIDG
-357 GTGTD
+357 GSGTD
-362 RILVTSFSDISGYT
+362 RILVTSLSDISGYT

-387 VAKLYLT
+387 VAQLYLS
-394 PEQAAAITISEN
+394 PEQAATITITEN

-415 LKLAEAGSFTLSDSL
+415 LKLAKGGSFTLTDDL
-430 YTLSNKVTG
+430 YTLSNKALG
-439 STESD
+439 SDESD

-457 AGGSDTIRALGGDD
+457 AGGLDTIRALGGDD
-471 TIVISNADWDQINR
+471 TIVISNADWDQIDR
-485 SRVIYDDEF
+485 SRIIYDDEF
-494 GNDLYA
+494 NYDVYGS
-500 TRLLQLDDID
+500 RLLQLDDID
-510 GGAGTDTLE
+510 GGEGTDTLE
-519 FRYSSLNDRDIE
+519 FRYERLNNQDISS
-531 TIYIDDSVQNIE
+531 IYINNSITSVE
-543 RFVISGKTETYGS
+543 RFVITGNMGLYPS
-556 LNKVMFD
+556 LNNVLFD
-563 ASAWRSLEYVSLHSL
+563 ASTWRSLEYVSLHTL
-578 QNGQTQPT
+578 QSGQTQAS
-586 YYPYLYIL
+586 YYPNLYLI

-599 VSFSTL
+599 ASFSIL
-605 DSNTYLQGAHAVGR
+605 DSNTHLNEAYVVGR
-619 LSALSLADS
+619 LSELSLENF
-628 DGSFEYVTLGEF
+628 DGSFGSVNLGQF
-640 GAVESVIGSTNDD
+640 GAVESVIGSANDD
-653 TFNFEYS
+653 TFNFQNS
-660 EIYNLAGTALDIDLG
+660 AIYNLAGTALDINLG

-684 YFYLGSQSLSITGE
+684 YFYLGSQSLSISGE
-698 WIGGSGEDTFY
+698 WIGGGGEDTFY

-722 VSISGFENLTTG
+722 VSISGFENLITG
-734 NSDTTLLVTESQAN
+734 SSDTTLLVTESQAN
-748 GLNITGS
+748 SLNITGS
-755 GNYLILLADGTVQG
+755 GNYLILLANGTVQG
-769 TSGDDTFTGKGT
+769 TSGDDTFSGKGT
-781 DSFKGAAGDD
+781 ESFKGAAGDD
-791 EANFIDTVVFSD
+791 EANFINSAVFSD

-808 TITRDPN
+808 TITRNPN
-815 SPQVVTVEHS
+815 SPQVITVEHS

-834 VITDALWLAFADDPA
+834 IITDALWLAFADDPA
-849 SGPTYQLD
+849 SGPTYILD

-862 VTSNTRTLSY
+862 VTGNTRTLSY
-872 DEVFTAVAQY
+872 DEVFTAIAQY
-882 RSDYDTVL
+882 RSDHDTVL

-904 ASGVEIGIE
+904 ANGVSIGIT
-913 FQDHDTGQQL
+913 FRDHETGQNLQ
-923 SVKHLP
+923 VKHLP
-929 TGQIYGKKYSW
+929 TGQVGWKKYSSW
-940 MIDTDLILGIDS
+940 YDSDLMLGYEN
-952 ASGFTEYQGGTVEAR
+952 ASGFTEYQGGTVEAE
-967 FDFDNFA
+967 FDFNSFA
-974 DGVNSTAYTL
+974 EGVNSTPYTL
-984 SFELLDDYTD
+984 SFELLDDFAD
-994 TASTRGEMDPTIG
+994 TASTRGEMDPTVG

-1014 DEGDIDWIKTDLLEG
+1014 DEGDIDWIKTDLLAG

-1046 GNPDLKIY
+1046 GNPDLRIY
-1054 KATNT
+1054 KATNAS
-1059 GDPLTTVDVVGAAGR
+1059 DPITTVDVVGAAGR
-1074 NEFVQVTIG
+1074 NEYVQLTIG

-1108 QQSKDLHSESIY
+1108 QQSKDLHAESIY

-1134 ATGEI
+1134 AKGEI

-1148 RIELNGGQ
+1148 RVELNGGQ

-1175 IVELRS
+1175 LVELRS
-1181 ATGLLLNSAN
+1181 ATGLLLNSVN

-1205 DGTYY
+1205 DGAYF

-1229 GIPDDFAG
+1229 GIPDDFSG

-1248 NPSTNYEVDDQ
+1248 NPSTNYEVADK

-1287 ADQDSTTLDPLRDPF
+1287 ADQDSATLDPLRDPF
-1302 LAIRNV
+1302 LAIRNA
-1308 QGERVAFNDDIAGSF
+1308 QGERVALNDDAAGSF
-1323 DALLYFTPEVS
+1323 DALLYFTPDVS

-1357 VAPADDYGNDL
+1357 VAAADDYGNDL
-1368 TDANLG
+1368 TDANIG
-1374 TLTLGS
+1374 TLTLGA
-1380 YLTGGLQKPGDT
+1380 YLSGGLQKPGDT

-1397 TLTGGQNYSFD
+1397 SLTAGQNYSFD

-1419 ADPVLRIFDTEGNLV
+1419 ADPELRIFDTAGILV
-1434 RLADDGGLGTNSL
+1434 RVADDGGLGTNSL
-1447 AYFAPTTT
+1447 AYFAPTAT
-1455 GVYKLQVSSGI
+1455 GVYKMQVSSGI

-1491 STARLLDLGENFE
+1491 STARLLDLGENFI
-1504 GNLLTRGDTDWF
+1504 GNLLTRGDADWF
-1516 AVDLQQGETYSAI
+1516 AIDLQQGETYSAI
-1529 VSGASTGGGTLADP
+1529 VSGASTGGGTLPDP

-1551 GAVVAYN
+1551 GAVAAYN

-1570 FTATSSDRYYFVV
+1570 FTATSTDRYYFVV
-1583 KTLDPD
+1583 KTLNHD

-1610 ATILTIGTE
+1610 ATTLTIGTE

-1655 LALDQVVS
+1655 LAQGQVVS
-1663 VELTPEG
+1663 VKLTPEG

-1691 ADGKEIADGSAVTAF
+1691 ADGKEIADGSAITAF
-1706 KAAAAGYYY
+1706 KAAAAGDYY

-1730 LVSSGDASDEDAAA
+1730 LVTVGDASDEDAAA
-1744 PISMTFADGI
+1744 PIAMTFTNGVAI
-1754 ASAAAKLGLAGDTD
+1754 AAAKLGLAGDTD
-1768 SFTVDLI
+1768 SFTANLV
-1775 ADHAYRIELL
+1775 ANHAYRIELL

-1799 LTLSYLP
+1799 LTLSYMP
-1806 DGATDPILLDLVNSE
+1806 NGATDPILLDLVNSE

-1831 YTPDVSGTLTV
+1831 YKPSVSGMLTV
-1842 EVAAESELD
+1842 EVAAQSDLD

-1872 TITDFDISTDTS
+1872 TITNYDISTNTS

-1906 LVDANQRV
+1906 LVDASQRV
-1914 QVSVKGFDQSEG
+1914 QVSVKGFDQAEG

-1947 LSDAGTSLD
+1947 LSEAGTSLD

-1961 AGQYFIQV
+1961 KGQYFIQV
-1969 GSTGTEGNAG
+1969 GSTGIEGNTG

-1988 TAAANSDDVPDN
+1988 TASVNSDDVQDN
-2000 VLSTATAQPGAMF
+2000 VLSVATAQPGAMF

-2040 LGAGSGQAS
+2040 LGAGSGQAALS
-2049 LTDGRLRIY
+2049 DGRLRIY
-2058 TEDGLLIR
+2058 TEDGQLIR
-2066 GDDDSGAGE
+2066 ADDDSGAGE
-2075 DARILYTTSTETT
+2075 DARILYTTSVATT

-2112 GTYDPYAS
+2112 GTYDPLAS
-2120 EQWYRDQL
+2120 EQWYRTQL
-2128 GVTELGGEY
+2128 GVTAIGGEY

-2162 NYDLDFDA
+2162 NYELDFDA
-2170 QFPGSDAS
+2170 QFPGSTDGA
-2178 YHKFPEFGLPPDAHG
+2178 YHKYPEFGLPPDAHG

-2235 ARQYQVD
+2235 ALQYQVD

-2271 YAVENGRDGFGT
+2271 YAIENGREGLGT
-2283 VIVFSAGNS
+2283 VFVFSAGNS
-2292 RAFGDNVNHHNF
+2292 RAVGDNVNHHNF

-2347 GYDGYNPMSGPSN
+2347 GTLGYNIATDG
-2360 LDYTYFS
+2360 DYTQFS

-2385 ANPDLGYRD
+2385 ANPELGYRD

-2400 HASRNPDSASWKTNG
+2400 HASRSPDTASWKANG
-2415 ASNFNLGGHLF
+2415 ANNFNLGGHLY

-2434 VDTKAAVRLAESWQT
+2434 VDAKAAVRLAESWQI
-2449 QQTAHNEVFAASR
+2449 QQTAHNEVFAAAR
-2462 QGNLNDLLPD
+2462 QGNLNNLLPD
-2472 LVNNDGINYTFEIAS
+2472 LVNNEGINYTFEVAS
-2487 DLKVEHVELGIDIRH
+2487 DLKIEHVELGIDIRH

-2559 SAQGTW
+2559 RAQGAW
-2565 TVNVKD
+2565 TVNIKD

-2594 DDQYIFTDAFANA
+2594 DDQYIFTDAFAKA
-2607 NGEQVLMDDSGTD
+2607 NGDQVLMDDSGTD
-2620 WINTSAVSGDS
+2620 WINTSAVSGNS
-2631 VINLASGLFEIAGTT
+2631 VINLASGLFEIAGTV

-2654 IENIYTG
+2654 IENVYTG
-2661 DGDDQIKGDDGAN
+2661 DGEDQIKGNDGVN
-2674 KLYGGRGKDLIEGGL
+2674 KLYGGRGNDLIEGGL
-2689 GSDIIDGG
+2689 GSDIINGG

-2716 NNLNQTLTVTHSR
+2716 NNANQTLTVTQSR
-2729 TENGVVVN
+2729 AENGVVIN

-2750 NGGDQALTINLAS
+2750 NSGDQALTINLAS

-2773 SAILSGPLTV
+2773 SAIISGPLAV
-2783 ADDSNFAIKVPDNA
+2783 ADDSNFAIKVPGNA
-2797 FGDEGIV
+2797 FGDEGLV
-2804 SLEASL
+2804 SLDASL

-2817 DWMSFDPVTGELLG
+2817 DWMSFDPVTGELFG
-2831 EPPEGEAG
+2831 VPPEGESG

-2853 EAEQTITIDIGD
+2853 AAAQVITIDIGD
-2865 NRAPRLDAPKVI
+2865 NRAPRLDPPKVI
-2877 TLLEDASQTALN
+2877 TLLEDASQAALN
-2889 IQAPVDPEDTAMVV
+2889 IQLPVDPEDTAMVV
-2903 EVLTVPATGDVLNG
+2903 EVLTVPATGGILNG
-2917 TTGAAISAGQTI
+2917 TTGAKIVVGQTI
-2929 TIAVLT
+2929 TIAVLA
-2935 DLVYVPDA
+2935 DLVFVPDA
-2943 DFAGSPG
+2943 NFAGSPG
-2950 AFTYR
+2950 SFTYR
-2955 VTDENGNGVA
+2955 VIDENGNGVS

-2975 AENDAP
+2975 AQNDAP
-2981 EFGQNNF
+2981 MFGENNF

-2995 GVVDIDLSVQTPTDV
+2995 GVVYIALSVPTPTDV
-3010 EDTLSSVTVTEIP
+3010 ENALNSVIVSEIP
-3023 AYGVALKGDGSVLA
+3023 AYGVALKASGSVLA
-3037 VGDTLTIAELAGLKY
+3037 VGDTLTISELAGLTY
-3052 QIDQL
+3052 QIDRL
-3057 IQGPVGAL
+3057 IKGPVGSL
-3065 KLTVTDSEGLSA
+3065 KLTATDSEGLSA

-3082 LSVNGDAGLNQ
+3082 LSVNGAAGLNQ
-3093 GTSLGE
+3093 GTSQGE

-3125 DLIYAGSGNDIV
+3125 DVIYAGSGNDKA
-3137 YGGVGNDTID
+3137 YGGAGNDTID

-3177 AGDQVVEVIDRGAG
+3177 AGDQTVEVIDRGAG

-3198 AISWVAGQYIEA
+3198 AISWVAGQHIEA
-3210 IEAQGADDIDLT
+3210 LEAQGADDINLT
-3222 GNTLNNVLIGNA
+3222 GNMLNNVLIGNS
-3234 GDNILSGGEGIDVL
+3234 GNNILSGGEGIDVL
-3248 VGGDGNDQLRGG
+3248 VGGDGDDQLLGG

-3268 GKGNDTYEVDS
+3268 GKGDDIYEVDS

-3289 EGTDT
+3289 EGSDT
-3294 VNASIDYVLAANI
+3294 VNASIDYVLALNV
-3307 ENLVLTGTADIA
+3307 ENLVLTGTANIA

-3329 TGNSGDNL
+3329 TGNAGDNL
-3337 INGGLGDDTMEGGA
+3337 INGGLGDDTMVGGA
-3351 GDDIYIVGSTGDVI
+3351 GDDIYIVSSKGDLI
-3365 IDSAGTDTIRS
+3365 IDSAGDDTIRS
-3376 TIDLILQAG
+3376 TIDLRLQAD

-3401 NAAANE
+3401 NSTANY

-3415 LLGGLG
+3415 LLDGLG
-3421 GADTLT
+3421 GADILT
-3427 GGRGEDGFVAS
+3427 GGRGQDGFVAS
-3438 VNDGSADTIT
+3438 INDGYSDIIT
-3448 DFVSGEDLLLVDALA
+3448 DFTSGEDLILVDALA

-3470 LPSDEYSGY
+3470 LPSEEYSGY
-3479 LTSAQLGTITN
+3479 LSSHQFGTIID
-3490 GVSDN
+3490 GLSDN
-3495 ASAAF
+3495 ATAAF
-3500 QINTD
+3500 QINVN
-3505 TGDLTLDLNPTD
+3505 TGDLTLDLNPND
-3517 ATGPITIF
+3517 QIAPITLF
-3525 HLDTGAADL
+3525 HLDTGASYL

>member
-1 MATLTGTINDDTLDG
+1 MANISGTSSNDIINGTI
-16 TSEADSITGDAGA
+16 EADSITGLSGA
-29 DMITGGAGA
+29 DS
-38 DTINAGDG
+38 INAGAG
-46 SDTVAGGAG
+46 NDTVSGGAG
-55 QDSIDL
+55 QDSINL

-68 LIRDDEVVL
+68 IIKDDEVVL
-77 NAAYPNWGASSIF
+77 NAAYGWWGASAIF
-90 DSVEG
+90 DSADG
-95 GIGTDTIWVQVSSSS
+95 GDGTDRIWVQPGSDN
-110 TRIDLSHAD
+110 TRIDISN
-119 FSGFESLLIANES
+119 SNISNFESLWIVDLDTDNYY
-132 TTNSR
+132 
-137 RSVKLTDQQLLS
+137 RSVRVTDTQLMGLRE
-149 FTTIEARYNY
+149 IEARYSSFNSGGNSLY
-159 LFTDGNLHIYQD
+159 VYQSAINSNFNQMVLTGNLGEV
-171 SLDQSFNAAVTS
+171 F
-183 GNLPGVNS
+183 GPR
-191 PIIYITD
+191 IYID
-198 DGDEI
+198 DDSDPDNL
-203 VTVDATSIS
+203 VTVDASSIS
-212 SFNVNRIITEAQTV
+212 TFNVNRIFTEAQTV

-238 SEFDDSLTGGAGIDV
+238 SGFDDSLTGGAGIDV

-262 ILGNAGNDVLYGG
+262 ISGSAGNDVLYGG
-275 AGNDNINGGT
+275 AGNDNLSGGT
-285 GNDWLKGQDGDDT
+285 GNDWLKGQEGNDT
-298 LLGGDGDDQLVGGAG
+298 LLGADGDDQLFGGAG
-313 TNILRGEAG
+313 ANILRGEAG
-322 NDTLTIGLSAH
+322 NDTLTIGLNAY
-333 DEAYGGANNDTFI
+333 DEAYGGADNDTFI
-346 IDGEGAGIIDG
+346 IDGEGTGIIDG

-394 PEQAAAITISEN
+394 PEQAAAITITEN
-406 ETIVSSEVW
+406 ETIVSPEVW
-415 LKLAEAGSFTLSDSL
+415 MKLAEAGSFTLSDSL

-457 AGGSDTIRALGGDD
+457 AGGLDTIRALGGDD
-471 TIVISNADWDQINR
+471 TIVISNSDWDQINR

-500 TRLLQLDDID
+500 DRLLQLDDID

-519 FRYSSLNDRDIE
+519 FRYSYLSDRDIE
-531 TIYIDDSVQNIE
+531 TIYLDDSIQNIE
-543 RFVISGKTETYGS
+543 RFVITGLTDTWAS
-556 LNKVMFD
+556 LYKVMVD
-563 ASAWRSLEYVSLHSL
+563 ANLWRNLEFVSLHTPQS
-578 QNGQTQPT
+578 GQTRFSYSPN
-586 YYPYLYIL
+586 LYII

-599 VSFSTL
+599 VSFDNL
-605 DSNTYLQGAHAVGR
+605 DSSTYLEYARITGR
-619 LSALSLADS
+619 LSELSLANFE
-628 DGSFEYVTLGEF
+628 GSFKSVNLGEF
-640 GAVESVIGSTNDD
+640 GAVESVIGSANDD

-684 YFYLGSQSLSITGE
+684 YFYLGSQSLRITGE

-769 TSGDDTFTGKGT
+769 TSGDDTFSGKGSE
-781 DSFKGAAGDD
+781 SFKGAAGDD
-791 EANFIDTVVFSD
+791 EANFIDTAVFSD

-904 ASGVEIGIE
+904 ANGVRVGIT
-913 FQDHDTGQQL
+913 FRDHETGQSLQ
-923 SVKHLP
+923 VKHLP
-929 TGQIYGKKYSW
+929 TGNIAWQKYSSW
-940 MIDTDLILGIDS
+940 YDTELILGYVN
-952 ASGFTEYQGGTVEAR
+952 ASGFTEYQGGTVEAQFW
-967 FDFDNFA
+967 FDGFA
-974 DGVNSTAYTL
+974 DGVNSTPYTL

-1059 GDPLTTVDVVGAAGR
+1059 GDPITTVDVVGAAGR

-1108 QQSKDLHSESIY
+1108 QQSKDLHAESIY
-1120 TTGSLSFDGLGRAT
+1120 TTGSLSFDGLGRAS

-1175 IVELRS
+1175 MVELRS

-1237 DTTTTATLDIG
+1237 DTTTTAMLDIG
-1248 NPSTNYEVDDQ
+1248 NPSTNYEVADK

-1287 ADQDSTTLDPLRDPF
+1287 SDQDSTTLDPLRDPF
-1302 LAIRNV
+1302 LAIRNA
-1308 QGERVAFNDDIAGSF
+1308 QGERVAFNDDTAGSF
-1323 DALLYFTPEVS
+1323 DALLYFTPDVS
-1334 GIYYVEATSAFKYD
+1334 GVYYVEATSAFKYD

-1368 TDANLG
+1368 TDTNLG
-1374 TLTLGS
+1374 TLILGS
-1380 YLTGGLQKPGDT
+1380 YLTGGLQKPSDT

-1408 VEGISSAKGNL
+1408 VEGISTAKGNL

-1434 RLADDGGLGTNSL
+1434 LLADDGGLGTNSL

-1491 STARLLDLGENFE
+1491 ATARLLDLGENFE

-1516 AVDLQQGETYSAI
+1516 AVDLEQGATYSAI

-1570 FTATSSDRYYFVV
+1570 FTATSEDRYYFVV

-1595 VRVREPDDH
+1595 IRVREPDDH
-1604 GQGRET
+1604 GQGRAS
-1610 ATILTIGTE
+1610 ATTLTIGTE

-1655 LALDQVVS
+1655 LAQDQVVS

-1677 MFEVVNAAGVPVAL
+1677 MFEVVNSAGVPVAL
-1691 ADGKEIADGSAVTAF
+1691 ADGKEISDGSAITAF
-1706 KAAAAGYYY
+1706 KAAAAGDYY

-1730 LVSSGDASDEDAAA
+1730 LITNGDASDEDSAA
-1744 PISMTFADGI
+1744 PIAMTFTNGV

-1821 RGLLRLEQFG
+1821 RGLLRLEKFG

-1872 TITDFDISTDTS
+1872 TITDFDISTDGS

-1906 LVDANQRV
+1906 LVGANQRV
-1914 QVSVKGFDQSEG
+1914 QVSIKGFDQSEG

-1947 LSDAGTSLD
+1947 LTEAGTSLD

-2000 VLSTATAQPGAMF
+2000 VLSTASAQPGDMF

-2040 LGAGSGQAS
+2040 LGAGSGQAA

-2075 DARILYTTSTETT
+2075 DARILYTTTTETT

-2128 GVTELGGEY
+2128 GVTALGGEY

-2170 QFPGSDAS
+2170 QFPGSDAA
-2178 YHKFPEFGLPPDAHG
+2178 YHKYPEFGIPPDAHG

-2315 VNQGDIIESF
+2315 VNQGDVIESF

-2347 GYDGYNPMSGPSN
+2347 GSLGYNFATDG
-2360 LDYTYFS
+2360 DYTLFG

-2385 ANPDLGYRD
+2385 VNPDLGYRD

-2434 VDTKAAVRLAESWQT
+2434 VDARAAVRLAESWQT

-2620 WINTSAVSGDS
+2620 WLNTSAVSGNS

-2654 IENIYTG
+2654 IENVYTG

-2729 TENGVVVN
+2729 NENGVVVN

-2783 ADDSNFAIKVPDNA
+2783 ADDSNFAIKLPENA

-2877 TLLEDASQTALN
+2877 TLLEDATQTALN
-2889 IQAPVDPEDTAMVV
+2889 IQAPVDPEDTSMVV

-2929 TIAVLT
+2929 TIAALT

-2943 DFAGSPG
+2943 NFAGAPG

-2955 VTDENGNGVA
+2955 VTDENGDGVS

-2975 AENDAP
+2975 AQNDAP

-2995 GVVDIDLSVQTPTDV
+2995 GVVDIALSVPTPTDV

-3037 VGDTLTIAELAGLKY
+3037 VGDTLTITELAGLKY

-3163 LMGGPGNDIYQVED
+3163 LLGGPGNDVYQVED

-3198 AISWVAGQYIEA
+3198 PISLVAGQYIEA
-3210 IEAQGADDIDLT
+3210 IEAQGSANIDLT
-3222 GNTLNNVLIGNA
+3222 GNNLNNVLIGNA
-3234 GDNILSGGEGIDVL
+3234 GNNILSGGEGIDVL
-3248 VGGDGNDQLRGG
+3248 IGGDGDDQLLGG

-3268 GKGNDTYEVDS
+3268 GKGDDIYEVDS
-3279 RSDRVIEAFN
+3279 RSDRVIESVN

-3294 VNASIDYVLAANI
+3294 VRASIDYVLAANV
-3307 ENLVLTGTADIA
+3307 ENLVLTGTANIA
-3319 GGGNSLDNHI
+3319 GGGNSSDNHI
-3329 TGNSGDNL
+3329 TGNAGNNL
-3337 INGGLGDDTMEGGA
+3337 LNGGLGDDTMEGGA

-3376 TIDLILQAG
+3376 TIDLTLQAG

-3393 LLDLNVTG
+3393 LLDLNLTG

-3415 LLGGLG
+3415 LLDGLG

-3448 DFVSGEDLLLVDALA
+3448 DFVSSEDLLLVDALA

-3500 QINTD
+3500 QINVD
-3505 TGDLTLDLNPTD
+3505 TGDLTLDLNPND
-3517 ATGPITIF
+3517 EVGPITIF
-3525 HLDTGAADL
+3525 HLETGAADL
-3534 NETDIYVLL
+3534 NETNIYVLL

>member
-1 MATLTGTINDDTLDG
+1 MANIDGTINDDILDG
-16 TSEADSITGDAGA
+16 TSEADIINGNAGA
-29 DMITGGAGA
+29 DTITGGAGA

-46 SDTVAGGAG
+46 DDTVAGGPG
-55 QDSIDL
+55 RDSIYL
-61 GAGDDIW
+61 GAGDDSWI
-68 LIRDDEVVL
+68 INDNEVVL
-77 NAAYPNWGASSIF
+77 NSAYGWWGASAIF
-90 DSVEG
+90 DLANG
-95 GIGTDTIWVQVSSSS
+95 GDGSDTIRIQISDYN
-110 TRIDLSHAD
+110 TRIDLSNAEI
-119 FSGFESLLIANES
+119 SGFESLIVGSPSGNYK
-132 TTNSR
+132 
-137 RSVKLTDQQLLS
+137 RSVRINDYQLSQLNSLEGRYGSLQENGDFYVYQSNIDNAFSNAVLHGKLLNNYGPTIFLS
-149 FTTIEARYNY
+149 
-159 LFTDGNLHIYQD
+159 
-171 SLDQSFNAAVTS
+171 
-183 GNLPGVNS
+183 
-191 PIIYITD
+191 D
-198 DGDEI
+198 DGDGIINANVSNMEN
-203 VTVDATSIS
+203 
-212 SFNVNRIITEAQTV
+212 FNVNRIIAEAQIV
-226 FTNADGNLYLTA
+226 FANANIDIFLTA
-238 SEFDDSLTGGAGIDV
+238 SAFDDSLTGGAGIDV
-253 FDGGAGNDT
+253 FVGGAGNDT
-262 ILGNAGNDVLYGG
+262 ILGNAGDDVLYGG
-275 AGNDNINGGT
+275 EGNDDISGGI
-285 GNDWLKGQDGDDT
+285 GNDWLWGESGDDT
-298 LLGGDGDDQLVGGAG
+298 LFGGDGDDQLLGGEG

-322 NDTLTIGLSAH
+322 NDILTIGANTQSH
-333 DEAYGGANNDTFI
+333 DEAYGGAGNDTFI
-346 IDGEGAGIIDG
+346 IVGKGKGIIDG
-357 GTGTD
+357 GSGTD
-362 RILVTSFSDISGYT
+362 RILVTSVSDISSYT

-387 VAKLYLT
+387 VARLYLT
-394 PEQAAAITISEN
+394 PEQAAAITITEN
-406 ETIVSSEVW
+406 ETIISSEVW
-415 LKLAEAGSFTLSDSL
+415 LKLGEAGSFTLDNSL
-430 YTLSNKVTG
+430 YTVSSRIIG
-439 STESD
+439 SD
-444 TITGSA
+444 
-450 GNDVLAG
+450 GNDVLTGSNSNDVLSGG
-457 AGGSDTIRALGGDD
+457 AGSDTLWGLAGDD
-471 TIVISNADWDQINR
+471 TFVLTNDDWNGSDRYQTLVLEDGRSIGGNRIITPDVYYGGSGIDTLEIRSDLYNFVYLRTNNIIDVEKLTITSGTLGTFAVDAAVWTDLEDVDLGDRSIRQMYIIGTGESLNFSARNTSSLYNLSLIGRFSEINFANISEKLEYDGNSTIVDLGEFGSAE
-485 SRVIYDDEF
+485 RVIGSSYDDEF
-494 GNDLYA
+494 QFSYA
-500 TRLLQLDDID
+500 
-510 GGAGTDTLE
+510 
-519 FRYSSLNDRDIE
+519 N
-531 TIYIDDSVQNIE
+531 IYDNP
-543 RFVISGKTETYGS
+543 K
-556 LNKVMFD
+556 NK
-563 ASAWRSLEYVSLHSL
+563 
-578 QNGQTQPT
+578 
-586 YYPYLYIL
+586 
-594 GDGGS
+594 
-599 VSFSTL
+599 FS
-605 DSNTYLQGAHAVGR
+605 
-619 LSALSLADS
+619 
-628 DGSFEYVTLGEF
+628 
-640 GAVESVIGSTNDD
+640 
-653 TFNFEYS
+653 
-660 EIYNLAGTALDIDLG
+660 IDLG
-675 AGDDTVNLD
+675 AGDDYLSVN
-684 YFYLGSQSLSITGE
+684 YFYLGGHSFSVSGE
-698 WIGGSGEDTFY
+698 WTGGAGEDTLYF
-709 IGNTYG
+709 GNNFTG
-715 GILDLSG
+715 LLNLTG
-722 VSISGFENLTTG
+722 VAISEFENLTIG
-734 NSDTTLLVTESQAN
+734 SDTNLLLTESQAN
-748 GLNITGS
+748 ALNITGS
-755 GNYLILLADGTVQG
+755 GSYFIKLADGTIKG
-769 TSGDDTFTGKGT
+769 TSDDDTFIGEGKEA
-781 DSFKGAAGDD
+781 FKGAAGDD
-791 EANFIDTVVFSD
+791 QATFIDTAVFTD

-815 SPQVVTVEHS
+815 DPNVVTVEHS

-834 VITDALWLAFADDPA
+834 IITDALWLAFSDDPA

-857 DHHSQ
+857 DHHSA
-862 VTSNTRTLSY
+862 VTSNTRKLSY
-872 DEVFTAVAQY
+872 DEVLTAVAQY
-882 RSDYDTVL
+882 RSDDDTVL
-890 WNVAPNSPFNFNYS
+890 WDVAPNSPFNFNYS
-904 ASGVEIGIE
+904 ASGVKIGIN
-913 FQDHDTGQQL
+913 FRDHETGQTL

-929 TGQIYGKKYSW
+929 TGQIYWAKYSW
-940 MIDTDLILGIDS
+940 LYDTDLILGINS
-952 ASGFTEYQGGTVEAR
+952 ASGFTEYQGGMVEANFY
-967 FDFDNFA
+967 FDSNSFA
-974 DGVNSTAYTL
+974 DGVYSTPYTL

-994 TASTRGEMDPTIG
+994 TTSTRGEMDPTVG
-1007 EVRGYIG
+1007 EVHGYIG
-1014 DEGDIDWIKTDLLEG
+1014 DEGDIDWIKTDLIEG

-1059 GDPLTTVDVVGAAGR
+1059 GDPITTVDVVGAAGR

-1108 QQSKDLHSESIY
+1108 QQSKDLHAESIY

-1134 ATGEI
+1134 AKGEI

-1191 GNGLTATLQVQAPA
+1191 GNGLTATLQLQAPS

-1237 DTTTTATLDIG
+1237 DTTTTAILDIG
-1248 NPSTNYEVDDQ
+1248 NPSVHYEVDDQ
-1259 NGVIQTSG
+1259 NGVIQSAG

-1275 LSAGVTYIVSVA
+1275 LSSGVTYIVSVA
-1287 ADQDSTTLDPLRDPF
+1287 SDQDSTTLDPLRDPF
-1302 LAIRNV
+1302 LAIRNA

-1368 TDANLG
+1368 SDLNPG

-1380 YLTGGLQKPGDT
+1380 YLSGGLQKPGDT

-1447 AYFAPTTT
+1447 AYFAPPTT

-1466 EDAIGS
+1466 DDAIGS
-1472 YQVKVAA
+1472 YQVKVSA
-1479 SNLPADDVGNGT
+1479 SNLPSDDVGNGA

-1504 GNLLTRGDTDWF
+1504 GTLLTRGDTDWF

-1529 VSGASTGGGTLADP
+1529 VSGASTGGGTLPDP
-1543 YLEVRNSS
+1543 YLEVRNSN
-1551 GAVVAYN
+1551 GAVVAFN

-1570 FTATSSDRYYFVV
+1570 FTATSTSRYYFVV
-1583 KTLDPD
+1583 KTLNPD

-1610 ATILTIGTE
+1610 ATTLTIGSE
-1619 TAGSIQWADG
+1619 TGGSIQWADG

-1655 LALDQVVS
+1655 LAQDQVVS
-1663 VELTPEG
+1663 VKLTPEG
-1670 GTGLARA
+1670 SAGLARG

-1691 ADGKEIADGSAVTAF
+1691 ADGKEIADGSAITSF
-1706 KAAAAGYYY
+1706 KAVAAGDYY

-1730 LVSSGDASDEDAAA
+1730 LVTNGDVSDEDSAA
-1744 PISMTFADGI
+1744 PIKMTFANGV
-1754 ASAAAKLGLAGDTD
+1754 ASAVAKLGLAGDTD
-1768 SFTVDLI
+1768 SFSIDLV

-1806 DGATDPILLDLVNSE
+1806 KGATDPIMLELANSE

-1842 EVAAESELD
+1842 EVAAESGLD
-1851 TGRFKLQLVDLGV
+1851 TGHFKLQVVDIGI

-1872 TITDFDISTDTS
+1872 TITDFNISTDTS

-1895 QSEDDLDLYAV
+1895 QSEDDIDLYPV
-1906 LVDANQRV
+1906 LVGANQRV
-1914 QVSVKGFDQSEG
+1914 QVIVKGFDQAEG

-1936 TSTGQL
+1936 TSSGQL
-1942 VAVGN
+1942 VAVGD
-1947 LSDAGTSLD
+1947 LTEAGTKLD
-1956 ATLLT
+1956 ATLLSE
-1961 AGQYFIQV
+1961 GQYFIQV

-1988 TAAANSDDVPDN
+1988 TAAANTDDVPDN
-2000 VLSTATAQPGAMF
+2000 VLSIATAQPGAMF
-2013 ESQIDYAGDRDWVKL
+2013 ESQIDHAGDRDWVKL
-2028 ILEADS
+2028 ILEAGS

-2040 LGAGSGQAS
+2040 LGAGSGKAA

-2058 TEDGLLIR
+2058 SEDGLLIR
-2066 GDDDSGAGE
+2066 GDDDSGAGQ
-2075 DARILYTTSTETT
+2075 DARILYTTTTETT

-2112 GTYDPYAS
+2112 GTYDQYAS
-2120 EQWYRDQL
+2120 EQWYREQL
-2128 GVTELGGEY
+2128 GISALGGEY

-2162 NYDLDFDA
+2162 NFDLDFDA
-2170 QFPGSDAS
+2170 QFPGSDAA
-2178 YHKFPEFGLPPDAHG
+2178 YHKYPEFGLPPDAHG

-2223 VKWAASHMSGAL
+2223 VKWAASHISGAL
-2235 ARQYQVD
+2235 AHQYQVD

-2271 YAVENGRDGFGT
+2271 YAVENGREGMGT
-2283 VIVFSAGNS
+2283 VFVFSSGNS
-2292 RAFGDNVNHHNF
+2292 RAIGDNVNYHNF
-2304 QNARETITVAA
+2304 QNARETVTVAA
-2315 VNQGDIIESF
+2315 VGQGDVIESF

-2347 GYDGYNPMSGPSN
+2347 GSLGYNIYTDG
-2360 LDYTYFS
+2360 DYVQFS

-2385 ANPDLGYRD
+2385 ANPNLGYRD
-2394 VQEILA
+2394 VQEILV
-2400 HASRNPDSASWKTNG
+2400 HASRNPDTASWKTNG
-2415 ASNFNLGGHLF
+2415 ASNFNLGGHWY

-2434 VDTKAAVRLAESWQT
+2434 IDAKAAVRLAESWQN

-2472 LVNNDGINYTFEIAS
+2472 LVNNNGVDYTFEIAS
-2487 DLKVEHVELGIDIRH
+2487 DLKVEHVELGIDVRH

-2559 SAQGTW
+2559 SALGTW

-2571 VRPEVVGE
+2571 VRPEVVGK

-2620 WINTSAVSGDS
+2620 WINTSAVTGNS

-2654 IENIYTG
+2654 IENVYTG

-2810 EGDLELP
+2810 EGDLDLP

-2877 TLLEDASQTALN
+2877 TLIEDASQTALN

-2917 TTGAAISAGQTI
+2917 TNGAAISAGQTI

-2943 DFAGSPG
+2943 NFAGSPG

-2995 GVVDIDLSVQTPTDV
+2995 GVVDIDLSVPTPTDV

-3210 IEAQGADDIDLT
+3210 IEAQGSDDIDLT

-3248 VGGDGNDQLRGG
+3248 VGGDGNDQLLGG

-3268 GKGNDTYEVDS
+3268 GIGDDIYEVDS

-3385 IENGELLG
+3385 IENGQLLG
-3393 LLDLNVTG
+3393 LLDLNLTG

-3407 LSGNSGDN
+3407 LFGNSGDN
-3415 LLGGLG
+3415 LLDGLG
-3421 GADTLT
+3421 GTDTLT

-3479 LTSAQLGTITN
+3479 LTSQQLGTITN

-3495 ASAAF
+3495 APAAF

-3505 TGDLTLDLNPTD
+3505 TGDLTLDLDPTD

-3525 HLDTGAADL
+3525 HLHTGAADL